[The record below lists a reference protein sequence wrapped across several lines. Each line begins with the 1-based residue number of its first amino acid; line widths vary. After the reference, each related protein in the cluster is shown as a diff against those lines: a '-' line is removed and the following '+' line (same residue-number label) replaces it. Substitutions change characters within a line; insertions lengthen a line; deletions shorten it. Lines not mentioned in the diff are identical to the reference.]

1 MPGTDASMSRPSPRC
16 GSAKAG
22 KSQCSPGLKLAS
34 LADPDVR
41 AADVK
46 RKIEQQKINPRR
58 AAWLLVGAGAAM
70 VAGRLVERGLDRGWR
85 AWKGEEPPEK
95 PWRSDEGWPTA
106 LAWTALSA
114 AAVATAELVA
124 RRSAH
129 LGLRQMTGKRVPAG
143 L

>member
-1 MPGTDASMSRPSPRC
+1 MAVKKKVSPR
-16 GSAKAG
+16 
-22 KSQCSPGLKLAS
+22 
-34 LADPDVR
+34 R
-41 AADVK
+41 TTM
-46 RKIEQQKINPRR
+46 NPRR
-58 AAWLLVGAGAAM
+58 ATWLLVGAGAAM
-70 VAGRLVERGLDRGWR
+70 VAGRLVERGLDTGWR

-95 PWRSDEGWPTA
+95 PWRGDSWPEA

-129 LGLRQMTGKRVPAG
+129 LGLRQLSGKRIPAG

>member
-1 MPGTDASMSRPSPRC
+1 LFFSFRRSLMTVAFGTPLAVHALVESM
-16 GSAKAG
+16 
-22 KSQCSPGLKLAS
+22 
-34 LADPDVR
+34 

-46 RKIEQQKINPRR
+46 RKSNSRR
-58 AAWLLVGAGAAM
+58 RTWLLVGAGAAM
-70 VAGRLVERGLDRGWR
+70 VAGRLMERGLDSGWR
-85 AWKGEEPPEK
+85 AWKDEEPPTFK
-95 PWRSDEGWPTA
+95 RGDSWSQA

-129 LGLRQMTGKRVPAG
+129 LGLAQMTGKRAPAG

>member
-1 MPGTDASMSRPSPRC
+1 M
-16 GSAKAG
+16 
-22 KSQCSPGLKLAS
+22 
-34 LADPDVR
+34 R

-46 RKIEQQKINPRR
+46 KKINQQKINPRR
-58 AAWLLVGAGAAM
+58 ATWLLVGAGAAM

-129 LGLRQMTGKRVPAG
+129 LGLRQLTGKRVPAG